1 VLALP
6 AAWALC
12 AAAGRLRR
20 PGRARRE
27 PARSGSEW
35 QSR

>member
-12 AAAGRLRR
+12 AAAGRLRH
-20 PGRARRE
+20 PGRARGG
-27 PARSGSEW
+27 PARSGSGW